1 MFKYVT
7 LENIDI
13 ETIHDTFTSA
23 FSDYQVKIDLPLWKF
38 QNMLQRRG
46 YGSDISI
53 GAFNEQHMVGFVL
66 NGVRKWDGMPTV
78 YDMGTGIVSAYRK
91 QGITTSMLSNIKE
104 VLKEKG
110 ITHYLLEVIQ
120 SNTSAVQLYTKQGF
134 EITRRFACFQ
144 LDKPSFRPMTT
155 YKVEHLEKFD
165 EKTWHDLIDFW
176 DFLPSWQNS
185 VDSVNAVPDAFVYA
199 VVRLEDTLV
208 GYGIIDKRTG
218 DIPQIAVS
226 KLHRRQGIAR
236 SILSDLVQNTES
248 NKISLINVDDAST
261 ITMTS
266 LQALGFENVISQYE
280 MILKF

>member
-1 MFKYVT
+1 MYKYVT
-7 LENIDI
+7 LENTDI
-13 ETIHDTFTSA
+13 KTIHDAFTSA
-23 FSDYQVKIDLPLWKF
+23 FSDYQVKMDLPLWKF

-46 YGSDISI
+46 YDSDISI
-53 GAFNEQHMVGFVL
+53 GAFNAQLMVGFVL
-66 NGVRKWDGMPTV
+66 NGVRAWDGKRTV
-78 YDMGTGIVSAYRK
+78 YDMGTGIIGAYRK
-91 QGITTSMLSNIKE
+91 QGITTNMLSKIKE

-110 ITHYLLEVIQ
+110 VSHYLLEVIQ

-134 EITRRFACFQ
+134 EITRQFACFQ
-144 LDKPSFRPMTT
+144 LDKSSFSQTTT
-155 YKVEHLEKFD
+155 YTVEHLERFD
-165 EKTWHDLIDFW
+165 EETWREIKEFW
-176 DFLPSWQNS
+176 DFKPSWQNS

-248 NKISLINVDDAST
+248 NKIILINVDDAST
-261 ITMTS
+261 ITKTS